1 MSEQA
6 AKVTVLCTNE
16 ALAARIRGTAP
27 KGPLCVEVPDP
38 DKAIYEYAPALYVHV
53 PEVEDFEARRR
64 HMPSILPV
72 VSQDQRP
79 RVALRRELE
88 AHSPAA
94 PWFKGVPDNLHAAI
108 REGHILAVAF
118 AEKLVIDADARRKQ
132 SELNGFVEQLS
143 RLEYWMKRHEDELI
157 QHCNRGGPVFVDPFP
172 KLGDSYVHK
181 AYEEAKRW
189 GKCHNLDSPPPDC
202 PCNQDWDVK
211 RARAEFKKLRDW
223 FEGTTGWIQR
233 ACILMWLLMRPSPG
247 VENPGFIFVPQDPP
261 DRRPQAASP
270 AAEWVKGLFPFLV
283 PEITVRVEPHPA
295 RPPAGES
302 PPPIAPG
309 PFAVR
314 DTEWA
319 RVLAQLSSQGPS
331 AEKETAL
338 LYSDSLDKVSG
349 KVSPDEVW
357 IEPLVVNA
365 IGQMLGIAVRI
376 RKGAVLVLP
385 ECRDTEAKAA
395 LVVNLAAQQWGA
407 VQAWLRRPFGSAAP
421 GAGEGHQLP
430 PSDPHSGEGGEDSP
444 PASEDAETPSR
455 KMPSKEAVAA
465 YRLSFLKGQKQE
477 NIAAELTKQF
487 SRPVSQ
493 GQVSRWIKQVRAFLK
508 AGNVLPDLEGLTR
521 KPDAVDPGAINMGR
535 RQDRRTK
542 RQRLRRDEGAED
554 DWQ

>member
-1 MSEQA
+1 MSEGA

-38 DKAIYEYAPALYVHV
+38 DNAIYEYAPALYVHV

-88 AHSPAA
+88 AHGPAA
-94 PWFKGVPDNLHAAI
+94 PWFKGVPDNLLAAV

-118 AEKLVIDADARRKQ
+118 AEKFVIDNDARRKQ

-247 VENPGFIFVPQDPP
+247 VENPGFVFVPQDPP

-314 DTEWA
+314 DAEWA

-385 ECRDTEAKAA
+385 ECGDEAAKAA
-395 LVVNLAAQQWGA
+395 LVVKLATELWGP
-407 VQAWLRRPFGSAAP
+407 VQAWVEGGTQRAVELPMASTTGEAP
-421 GAGEGHQLP
+421 KADRETHDGTQAGEGDTREIP
-430 PSDPHSGEGGEDSP
+430 
-444 PASEDAETPSR
+444 
-455 KMPSKEAVAA
+455 EAPKSSMAPR
-465 YRLSFLKGQKQE
+465 YRLAGESYKWACTEQPELLKEGRYSDALYKYVKDNWPE
-477 NIAAELTKQF
+477 YGAPGPECPNIGTW
-487 SRPVSQ
+487 R
-493 GQVSRWIKQVRAFLK
+493 RYVRAYEK
-508 AGNVLPDLEGLTR
+508 LTTGSKNTTR
-521 KPDAVDPGAINMGR
+521 QGR
-535 RQDRRTK
+535 RGRSIVPI
-542 RQRLRRDEGAED
+542 AEA
-554 DWQ
+554 